1 MAPTRIR
8 RIIVR
13 DSVTLLDD
21 QATGAVVVSGSHG
34 GIVAAQFAAAAG
46 VDGVLFNDAG
56 IGKERAGIAGLQ
68 FVEQYGVAAAT
79 VDYRSARIGDGEN
92 CRAYG
97 VISFANR
104 WALDAGVLVGSPAAQ
119 AAGLM
124 ARWRNGPGEKMARP
138 PSPAER
144 APSVLQDEWPFVL
157 AVDSVSQVNWAMAGS
172 LILGGSHGG
181 IVNGRAIKAPVRA
194 AFFNDAGGGKDN
206 AGVSRLPALD
216 VCGIPA
222 ATVSTMSA
230 RIGDGRDTY
239 ENGTISHINASARA
253 LGLHP
258 NQSAVD
264 AVSMI
269 RDAIPPVQAPPA

>member
-1 MAPTRIR
+1 MVPTRIR
-8 RIIVR
+8 SIIVR

-56 IGKERAGIAGLQ
+56 VGKERAGIAGLQ
-68 FVEQYGVAAAT
+68 FVEQYGIAAAA
-79 VDYRSARIGDGEN
+79 VDHRSARIGDGED
-92 CRAYG
+92 CRTCG

-104 WALDAGVLVGSPAAQ
+104 WALEAGVQIGSTAAQ
-119 AAGLM
+119 AADLM
-124 ARWRNGPGEKMARP
+124 ALWRNGPSKNKARP

-144 APSVLQDEWPFVL
+144 PPSVLQDKWPFVL
-157 AVDSVSQVNWAMAGS
+157 AVDSVSQVNWTMAGS

-194 AFFNDAGGGKDN
+194 AFFNDAGGGKDG

-222 ATVSTMSA
+222 ATVSAMSA

-239 ENGTISHINASARA
+239 ANGTISHANASARA

-269 RDAIPPVQAPPA
+269 RDAVPPEQAPQA